1 MGITSAN
8 FKKTYLNQFY
18 LNVNLLKK
26 QPEILGECIRKVNK
40 LENMVVMVF
49 IVKIFK
55 SETQ

>member
-26 QPEILGECIRKVNK
+26 QLAILGDEFRV
-40 LENMVVMVF
+40 L
-49 IVKIFK
+49 
-55 SETQ
+55 